1 MAPVLA
7 LLSGMR
13 RICLVLACLGCAL
26 AAVPAAS
33 WASSNQ
39 ESIMQDDGLLVFSDA
54 AQRNATLDEMRD
66 LGTQT
71 VRVFVYWNLIAP
83 ESRST
88 KIPPGFDGADPTSYA
103 SDMWDR
109 YDGLVRAATSRGM
122 SIILTPTSPAPA
134 WASKCRGSVA
144 TRQTCR
150 PDPAEFGAFVR
161 ALGLRYS
168 GAYADENDGGATLP
182 RVTRWGLFNE
192 PNVGR
197 WITPQFVSK
206 GGRLVPTSP
215 AIYRGL
221 AVASIASLRATG
233 HATDQILLG
242 ETAPIGNTT
251 GPIVR
256 RPVATATFWRD
267 LLCIDRSGRDLRG
280 SAAREQ
286 ECTRPPRLLATA
298 IAHHP
303 YIRGGS
309 RAPLTPPRPDEITI
323 ANPSRLRAIL
333 AQGAARGRLARGL
346 PIYYT
351 EFGFQTNPP
360 DRSLGV
366 KLARQADYLS
376 QSDYLAYR
384 DSTVRG
390 IAQYLLRDDR
400 ELSGFQSGLEFS
412 DGRHKPGYDAY
423 RFPVWVVR
431 KGVSV
436 TVFGQV
442 RESGDTSGGSVH
454 IQLKLPKK
462 DWTTFKTVRP
472 NARGFVLSK
481 FWSKRG
487 TWRLVWTPAS
497 GATITSRTAK
507 ESSR

>member
-1 MAPVLA
+1 
-7 LLSGMR
+7 MR
-13 RICLVLACLGCAL
+13 RFWTILACLGAA
-26 AAVPAAS
+26 AAVVPACAS
-33 WASSNQ
+33 AARLQ

-54 AQRNATLDEMRD
+54 GQRNSTLDEMRS

-71 VRVFVYWNLIAP
+71 VRAFVYWNLVAP
-83 ESRST
+83 EPTST
-88 KIPPGFDGADPTSYA
+88 RVPPGFDGTDPSRYTS
-103 SDMWDR
+103 DGWDR
-109 YDGLVRAATSRGM
+109 YDGLVRAAQARGM
-122 SIILTPTSPAPA
+122 SVILTPTSPAPA
-134 WASKCRGSVA
+134 WASTCRGSVA

-150 PDPAEFGAFVR
+150 PDPAKFGAFVR
-161 ALGLRYS
+161 ALGTRYS
-168 GAYADENDGGATLP
+168 GTYADENDGGATLP

-197 WITPQFVSK
+197 WITPQFVRK
-206 GGRLVPTSP
+206 GRRLVPTSP

-221 AVASIASLRATG
+221 AVAAIASLRSTG
-233 HATDQILLG
+233 HGADQILLG

-251 GPIVR
+251 GPIVT

-267 LLCIDRSGRDLRG
+267 LLCIDRSGHNLRG

-286 ECTRPPRLLATA
+286 GCTRPPKLLATA

-309 RAPLTPPRPDEITI
+309 RAPLTRPRADEITI
-323 ANPSRLRAIL
+323 ANPSRLKTIL
-333 AQGAARGRLARGL
+333 AQGAARGRLARRL

-366 KLARQADYLS
+366 KLSRQGSYLS
-376 QSDYLAYR
+376 QSDLLAYR
-384 DSTVRG
+384 DSSVKG

-400 ELSGFQSGLEFS
+400 ELNGFQSGLEFN

-423 RFPVWVVR
+423 RFPVWVTR

-436 TVFGQV
+436 TVFGQI
-442 RESGDTSGGSVH
+442 RQAADPSGGVIQ
-454 IQLKLPKK
+454 IQLRLPKK
-462 DWTTFKTVRP
+462 KAWTTFRSAKP
-472 NARGFVLSK
+472 DSRGFILTK

-487 TWRLVWTPAS
+487 SWRLVYQSPS
-497 GATITSRTAK
+497 GATTVSRIAT